1 VAVVLTLAGRRIDA
15 PDVAARFPL
24 ASVALVRGRL
34 REVFETL
41 QPAAVVCAAACGVD
55 LIALELADA
64 LGVPAWIVLPFA
76 AELFRSTSVV
86 DRPGDWGPLY
96 DRLVQKA
103 SRAGRLIAHEMAADD
118 DATYLRA
125 NEAIVDVAVREAAS
139 VEDVRALVAWD
150 GTPRTGVDVTQAFA
164 ESARRRGIAVMEIS
178 TL

>member
-24 ASVALVRGRL
+24 ANVALVRGRL

-41 QPAAVVCAAACGVD
+41 QPAAVVCAAACGAD
-55 LIALELADA
+55 LIALELADE
-64 LGVPAWIVLPFA
+64 LGVPGWVVLPFA

-96 DRLVQKA
+96 DRLVD
-103 SRAGRLIAHEMAADD
+103 RAARAERLIAHEMPADD
-118 DATYLRA
+118 DATYLHA
-125 NEAIVDVAVREAAS
+125 NEAILDLAVREAAS
-139 VEDVRALVAWD
+139 VENVRALVAWE
-150 GTPRTGVDVTQAFA
+150 GTPRAGVDVTYAFA
-164 ESARRRGIAVMEIS
+164 ESARRRGIAVVEIS